1 MPRQISSAWTPF
13 AKFVFPALWLG
24 VWGYFTILLFVAP
37 ESVNWEGGGTPPEWA
52 PLVFASIWVVV
63 AALMALFLL
72 PLQRVHVSST
82 GLRISNYF
90 DERRIPW
97 AALEAVELAPLI
109 SFNEMPLARLRVSTQ
124 GTVSSVLFLPA
135 DLDIMRVILQAAPPD
150 VRARLSDVETG
161 KLDSR

>member
-1 MPRQISSAWTPF
+1 MLRQISSAWTPF

-24 VWGYFTILLFVAP
+24 IWGYVTILLFVAP

-52 PLVFASIWVVV
+52 PLLFTSIWVVV
-63 AALMALFLL
+63 AALMAAFLL

-109 SFNEMPLARLRVSTQ
+109 SFNEVPLARLRVSTQ
-124 GTVSSVLFLPA
+124 GVVSSVLFMPA
-135 DLDIMRVILQAAPPD
+135 DMDIMKVILQAAPPD
-150 VRARLSDVETG
+150 VRARLSDVGASERN
-161 KLDSR
+161 SR